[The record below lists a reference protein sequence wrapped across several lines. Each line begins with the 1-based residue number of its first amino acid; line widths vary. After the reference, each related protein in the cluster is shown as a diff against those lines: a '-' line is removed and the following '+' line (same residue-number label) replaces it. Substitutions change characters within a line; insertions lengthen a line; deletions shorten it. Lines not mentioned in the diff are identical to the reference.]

1 MNERPEK
8 HDFQKKWGQ
17 NFLRGDRY
25 AQELV
30 KAADVQKGDIVVEI
44 GPGDGRVTN
53 LLLQAG
59 AKVLSIEV
67 DYSLLPKLLKR
78 FGDNKDFQLIHQDI
92 LQTDVV
98 VEVEKLGWGN
108 KFKVVGSLP
117 YNISKKI
124 IEQLITAQVQPVIC
138 AFIVQ
143 EEVAQD
149 YAAKAP
155 KASSLSNWVQLYAQA
170 KKMLSIPKQQFHP
183 APKVNGGILQLIP
196 HKNYDE
202 NTIQIMQKIIRV
214 GFSSPRKTLWN
225 NLRSLPELNKLSAA
239 EFQEKFGFNE
249 FVRPA
254 ELELS
259 QWQGLVDK
267 L

>member
-25 AQELV
+25 AQGLV
-30 KAADVQKGDIVVEI
+30 KSANVEKGDVVVEI

-59 AKVLSIEV
+59 AKVLAIEV

-78 FGDNKDFQLIHQDI
+78 FGDNQDFQLIHQDI

-98 VEVEKLGWGN
+98 AEVEKLGWGN

-124 IEQLITAQVQPVIC
+124 IEQLITAPIQPIVC

-155 KASSLSNWVQLYAQA
+155 KASSLSNWVQLHAQA

-196 HKNYDE
+196 HKNFDQT
-202 NTIQIMQKIIRV
+202 TIQSLQKIIRL

-225 NLRSLPELNKLSAA
+225 NLKSLPALNSLTAT
-239 EFQEKFGFNE
+239 EFHDKFGISE
-249 FVRPA
+249 FTRPA

-259 QWQGLVDK
+259 QWQAIVDK